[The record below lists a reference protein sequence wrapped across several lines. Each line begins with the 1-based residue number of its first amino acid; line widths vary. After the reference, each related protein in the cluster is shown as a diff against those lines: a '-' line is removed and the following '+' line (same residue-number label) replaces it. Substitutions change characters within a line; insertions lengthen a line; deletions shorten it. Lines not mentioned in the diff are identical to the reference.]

1 MDQAW
6 RLTPLRQGVHRPYGS
21 AAAGGVR
28 ERVVCEGDGVV
39 LRGGGTWGGASATSG
54 ADGTATSAV
63 VGATA
68 VLCCL
73 FVCLDVWKIMKIQRF
88 FCI

>member
-39 LRGGGTWGGASATSG
+39 LRGGGTWGGG
-54 ADGTATSAV
+54 DKHD
-63 VGATA
+63 
-68 VLCCL
+68 L
-73 FVCLDVWKIMKIQRF
+73 VCNA
-88 FCI
+88 CHG